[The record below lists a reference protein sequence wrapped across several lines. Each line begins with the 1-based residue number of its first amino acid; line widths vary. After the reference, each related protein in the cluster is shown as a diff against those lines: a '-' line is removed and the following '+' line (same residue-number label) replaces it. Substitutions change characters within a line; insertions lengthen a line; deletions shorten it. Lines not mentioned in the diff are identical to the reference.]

1 MINHNNRR
9 VRGDGNFTILLFSYS
24 LVLVSVLLSIQLN
37 NFKIFASDAWVENAL
52 SEGGQVCPLESE
64 CDKQNENQT
73 DAHNMTMNVPAPGKT
88 ENGQGSIGDSG
99 SIVNNSNSNNVQNE
113 TNLDN
118 DTLVN
123 GEIKNSISDIIN
135 ITTDKQIYNPGEIV
149 GISIKN
155 SDIINITTDKQI
167 YNPGEIVGISIKNS
181 GSEQL
186 TFPNS
191 ALGLKIKNL
200 ASNELYPILSSQV
213 ITILGPGDSKS
224 LRWDQI
230 GIDGNQ
236 APSGNYSASVNSGI
250 NTAETSFSIK

>member
-9 VRGDGNFTILLFSYS
+9 VRGDGNSTILLFSYS
-24 LVLVSVLLSIQLN
+24 LVLVSVLSSIQLN
-37 NFKIFASDAWVENAL
+37 NFKIFASDAWIENAL
-52 SEGGQVCPLESE
+52 SEGGQICPLESE
-64 CDKQNENQT
+64 CDRQNENQT
-73 DAHNMTMNVPAPGKT
+73 DAHNMTVNVPAPGKT
-88 ENGQGSIGDSG
+88 ENGQGSIRGSD
-99 SIVNNSNSNNVQNE
+99 SIVNNSNNVQNE
-113 TNLDN
+113 TNLAN
-118 DTLVN
+118 DTLFD
-123 GEIKNSISDIIN
+123 GEIKNSISDVIN

-155 SDIINITTDKQI
+155 L
-167 YNPGEIVGISIKNS
+167 

-191 ALGLKIKNL
+191 ALGLKVRNL

-224 LRWDQI
+224 LQWDQI

>member
-9 VRGDGNFTILLFSYS
+9 VRGDRNSTILLFSYS
-24 LVLVSVLLSIQLN
+24 LVLVSVLSSIQLN
-37 NFKIFASDAWVENAL
+37 NFKIFASDAWIVNAL
-52 SEGGQVCPLESE
+52 SEGGQICPLESE
-64 CDKQNENQT
+64 CDRQNENQT
-73 DAHNMTMNVPAPGKT
+73 DAHNMTVNVPAPGKT
-88 ENGQGSIGDSG
+88 ENRQGSIGGSG
-99 SIVNNSNSNNVQNE
+99 SIVNNSNNVQNE
-113 TNLDN
+113 TNLAN

-123 GEIKNSISDIIN
+123 GEIKNSISDIIS
-135 ITTDKQIYNPGEIV
+135 ITTNKQIYNPGEIV

-155 SDIINITTDKQI
+155 L
-167 YNPGEIVGISIKNS
+167 

-191 ALGLKIKNL
+191 ALGLMVRNL
-200 ASNELYPILSSQV
+200 GSNELYPILSSQV

-224 LRWDQI
+224 LQWDQI

>member
-9 VRGDGNFTILLFSYS
+9 VRGGGNFTILLFSYS
-24 LVLVSVLLSIQLN
+24 LVLVSVLSLIQLD
-37 NFKIFASDAWVENAL
+37 NFKVFASDAWVENAL

-64 CDKQNENQT
+64 CDRQNENQT
-73 DAHNMTMNVPAPGKT
+73 DAHNMTVNVPAPGKT

-99 SIVNNSNSNNVQNE
+99 SIVNNSNNVQNE
-113 TNLDN
+113 TNLAN

-123 GEIKNSISDIIN
+123 GEIKNSISDILN
-135 ITTDKQIYNPGEIV
+135 IATDKQTYNPGEIV
-149 GISIKN
+149 SISIKN
-155 SDIINITTDKQI
+155 L
-167 YNPGEIVGISIKNS
+167 

-200 ASNELYPILSSQV
+200 ATNELYPILSSQV

-224 LRWDQI
+224 LQWDQI

>member
-9 VRGDGNFTILLFSYS
+9 VRGDGNFAILLFSYS
-24 LVLVSVLLSIQLN
+24 LVMVSVLSSIQLN

-155 SDIINITTDKQI
+155 S
-167 YNPGEIVGISIKNS
+167 

>member
-1 MINHNNRR
+1 
-9 VRGDGNFTILLFSYS
+9 VVT
-24 LVLVSVLLSIQLN
+24 VLSSIQLN
-37 NFKIFASDAWVENAL
+37 NFKVFASDAWVENAL

-64 CDKQNENQT
+64 CDRQNENQT
-73 DAHNMTMNVPAPGKT
+73 DAHNMTVNVPAPGKT

-99 SIVNNSNSNNVQNE
+99 SIVNNSNNVQNE
-113 TNLDN
+113 TNLAN
-118 DTLVN
+118 DTFVN

-135 ITTDKQIYNPGEIV
+135 ITTDKQTYNPGEIV
-149 GISIKN
+149 SISIKN
-155 SDIINITTDKQI
+155 L
-167 YNPGEIVGISIKNS
+167 

-224 LRWDQI
+224 LQWDQI

>member
-1 MINHNNRR
+1 MIIHNNRR

-24 LVLVSVLLSIQLN
+24 LVLVSVLSLIQLD
-37 NFKIFASDAWVENAL
+37 NFKVFASDAWVENAL

-64 CDKQNENQT
+64 CDRQNENQT
-73 DAHNMTMNVPAPGKT
+73 DAHNMTVNVPAPGKT

-99 SIVNNSNSNNVQNE
+99 SIVNNSNNVQNE
-113 TNLDN
+113 TSLAN

-135 ITTDKQIYNPGEIV
+135 ITTDKQTYNPGEIV
-149 GISIKN
+149 SISIKN
-155 SDIINITTDKQI
+155 L
-167 YNPGEIVGISIKNS
+167 

-224 LRWDQI
+224 LQWDQI

>member
-9 VRGDGNFTILLFSYS
+9 VRGDGNFTILLFIYS
-24 LVLVSVLLSIQLN
+24 LVVVTVLSSIQLN
-37 NFKIFASDAWVENAL
+37 NFKVFASDAWVENAL

-99 SIVNNSNSNNVQNE
+99 SIVNNSNNVQNE
-113 TNLDN
+113 TNLAN

-135 ITTDKQIYNPGEIV
+135 ITTDKQIYN
-149 GISIKN
+149 S
-155 SDIINITTDKQI
+155 
-167 YNPGEIVGISIKNS
+167 GEIVGISIKNS

>member
-1 MINHNNRR
+1 M
-9 VRGDGNFTILLFSYS
+9 
-24 LVLVSVLLSIQLN
+24 LVSVLSLIQLD
-37 NFKIFASDAWVENAL
+37 NFKVFASDAWVENAL

-64 CDKQNENQT
+64 CDRQNENQT
-73 DAHNMTMNVPAPGKT
+73 DAHNMTVNVPAPGKT

-99 SIVNNSNSNNVQNE
+99 SIVNNSNNVQNE
-113 TNLDN
+113 TNLAN

-123 GEIKNSISDIIN
+123 GEIKNSISDILN
-135 ITTDKQIYNPGEIV
+135 ITTDKQTYNPGEIV
-149 GISIKN
+149 SISIKN
-155 SDIINITTDKQI
+155 L
-167 YNPGEIVGISIKNS
+167 
-181 GSEQL
+181 GSEEL

-191 ALGLKIKNL
+191 ALGLKIGNL
-200 ASNELYPILSSQV
+200 ATNELYPILSSQV

-224 LRWDQI
+224 LQWDQI

>member
-24 LVLVSVLLSIQLN
+24 LVLVSVLSSIQLD
-37 NFKIFASDAWVENAL
+37 NFKVFASDAWVENAL

-64 CDKQNENQT
+64 CDRQNENQT
-73 DAHNMTMNVPAPGKT
+73 DAHNMTVNVPAPGKT

-99 SIVNNSNSNNVQNE
+99 SIVNNSNNVQNE
-113 TNLDN
+113 TNLAN

-149 GISIKN
+149 SISIKN
-155 SDIINITTDKQI
+155 L
-167 YNPGEIVGISIKNS
+167 

-224 LRWDQI
+224 LQWDQI

>member
-1 MINHNNRR
+1 
-9 VRGDGNFTILLFSYS
+9 L
-24 LVLVSVLLSIQLN
+24 IQLN
-37 NFKIFASDAWVENAL
+37 NFKVFASDAWVENAL

-64 CDKQNENQT
+64 CDRQNENQT
-73 DAHNMTMNVPAPGKT
+73 DAHNMTVNVPAPGKT

-99 SIVNNSNSNNVQNE
+99 SIVNNSNNVQNE
-113 TNLDN
+113 TNLAN

-135 ITTDKQIYNPGEIV
+135 ITTDKQTYNPGEIV
-149 GISIKN
+149 SISIKN
-155 SDIINITTDKQI
+155 L
-167 YNPGEIVGISIKNS
+167 

-224 LRWDQI
+224 LQWDQI

>member
-64 CDKQNENQT
+64 CDRQNENQT
-73 DAHNMTMNVPAPGKT
+73 DAHNMTVNVPAPGKT

-113 TNLDN
+113 TNLAN

-123 GEIKNSISDIIN
+123 GEIKNSI
-135 ITTDKQIYNPGEIV
+135 
-149 GISIKN
+149 

-224 LRWDQI
+224 LQWDQI

>member
-155 SDIINITTDKQI
+155 S
-167 YNPGEIVGISIKNS
+167 

-186 TFPNS
+186 AFPNS